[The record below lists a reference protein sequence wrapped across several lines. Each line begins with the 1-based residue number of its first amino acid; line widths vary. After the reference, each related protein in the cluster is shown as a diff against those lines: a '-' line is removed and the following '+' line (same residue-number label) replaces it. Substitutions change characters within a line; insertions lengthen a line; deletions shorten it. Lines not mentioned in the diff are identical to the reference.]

1 MSYSISPAPLPFRRR
16 RMAQAVLLA
25 GLALSAGVSLAQA
38 AAPAEARR
46 HVEIAAG
53 TLDGALN
60 RFAGSTG
67 ILLAIDG
74 KLTAGKTSSGIN
86 GDYTRQEALAA
97 LLVGSGLEAVAQP
110 DGGYALRKAIPVQAS
125 ALPEV
130 TVTGEAETPGVGRV
144 IITGAKGDN
153 TLAGGRVARAGGL
166 GVLGFADVMDTPFS
180 TTNYTA
186 QILEDQQARTLADV
200 VVNEAS
206 VRTMTSTGGFSEDF
220 QIRGFNVTSG
230 DVGLNGLYGLT
241 SSNRMPTAF
250 MERVEVLKGPGTLMY
265 GISPSGSIGGNIN
278 VVTKRARDQPI
289 TRLTTTYESKALFG
303 GQLDVGRRFGTDN
316 AWGLRF
322 NGLYRKG
329 DTNIDEGKQEFGT
342 AALALDYRSANL
354 RWSVDAFAQREDTDN
369 FRAQTGFRPNITRL
383 PAAPSGHR
391 AIYKGAD
398 LTIRDSTLATRLEYD
413 LSSNIM
419 VYAAGGYH
427 YGASEQDFPSARTN
441 DAMDELGNIRVSSAW
456 YDAASRSKTGEVGA
470 RARFETAGVKH
481 LMSLSAARLQQ
492 VNGSFYLAA
501 PAGAIVDSN
510 IYHPVPVYQ
519 MTGDRRSP
527 TDTSRT
533 RLTSVSL
540 TDTVSFAD
548 DRVMLTG
555 GVRQQR
561 VQAGNIG
568 ANGAVTTSYS
578 ESAVSPIA
586 GVVVRPLADVSVYGN
601 FTSGLTRGSTAPI
614 GTANYGEVFAPFK
627 SKQYELGVKVDR
639 NQVITGV
646 SIFQIDRPNAITDPV
661 TNIYSM
667 DGTQRNRGLEL
678 SAVGEAARNLRLMAS
693 ATFYDATLQRSAGA
707 VNQGKDAI
715 GVPKRTYNA
724 GADWDVP
731 GAAGLSVNARAIY
744 TSATPYD
751 VANTLALPS
760 WTRVDLGARYRTA
773 IMGKP
778 VALRASVENVFNKNY
793 WLSSSTL
800 LTVSTAAAAR
810 TLLLSAQFD
819 L

>member
-1 MSYSISPAPLPFRRR
+1 MPYLASQPMLPFPRH
-16 RMAQAVLLA
+16 RMALAVLLA
-25 GLALSAGVSLAQA
+25 GLSLSTGAALAQS
-38 AAPAEARR
+38 AAPTEVRR
-46 HVEIAAG
+46 HVEIAGG

-60 RFAGSTG
+60 RYASSTG

-74 KLTAGKTSSGIN
+74 KLTAGKTSNGLN
-86 GDYTRQEALAA
+86 GDYTRHEALAA
-97 LLVGSGLEAVAQP
+97 LLAGTGLEAVAQP
-110 DGGYALRKAIPVQAS
+110 DGAYALRKAIPTQPG

-130 TVTGEAETPGVGRV
+130 VVTSEAETPGVGRV
-144 IITGAKGDN
+144 IITGARAET
-153 TLAGGRVARAGGL
+153 TLAGGRVARGGGL

-186 QILEDQQARTLADV
+186 QIIEDQQARTLADV

-278 VVTKRARDQPI
+278 VVTKRAKDQPV

-303 GQLDVGRRFGTDN
+303 GHLDVGRRFGTDN
-316 AWGLRF
+316 AWGVRF

-329 DTNIDEGKQEFGT
+329 DTNIDNGKQEFGT
-342 AALALDYRSANL
+342 VALALDYRSANL
-354 RWSVDAFAQREDTDN
+354 RWLVDSYAQREDTDN
-369 FRAQTGFRPNITRL
+369 FRAQTGFKPGIAFLPGAPN
-383 PAAPSGHR
+383 GHR
-391 AIYKGAD
+391 AIYEGAD
-398 LTIRDSTLATRLEYD
+398 LTIRDSTLASRLEYD
-413 LSSNIM
+413 LSPNVM
-419 VYAAGGYH
+419 LYVAGGYH
-427 YGASEQDFPSARTN
+427 YGASEQDFPSVRGD
-441 DAMDELGNIRVSSAW
+441 DATDEQGNIRVSSAW
-456 YDAASRSKTGEVGA
+456 YDAAARSKTGEVGA
-470 RARFETAGVKH
+470 RARFNTGTVKH
-481 LMSLSAARLQQ
+481 LMTVSGSRLQQ
-492 VNGSFYLAA
+492 INGSFYLAA
-501 PAGAIVDSN
+501 PAGASVDSN

-555 GVRQQR
+555 GVRKQI

-568 ANGAVTTSYS
+568 ANGAVTPKYS

-601 FTSGLTRGSTAPI
+601 FTSGLTRGSEAPV
-614 GTANYGEVFAPFK
+614 GTANQGDIFAPFK

-646 SIFQIDRPNAITDPV
+646 SIFQTDRPNAVTDQA

-678 SAVGEAARNLRLMAS
+678 SAVGEAARDLRLMAS
-693 ATFYDATLQRSAGA
+693 ATFYDATLQRDANSL
-707 VNQGKDAI
+707 NQGKDAI
-715 GVPKRTYNA
+715 GVPKRTFNV

-731 GAAGLSVNARAIY
+731 GAAGLSVNARALY

-751 VANTLALPS
+751 VGNTLELPS
-760 WTRVDLGARYRTA
+760 WTRVDLGARYRTV

-778 VALRASVENVFNKNY
+778 VAFRASVENAFNKSY

-800 LTVSTAAAAR
+800 LTVSTAAAPR
-810 TLLLSAQFD
+810 TLLLSAQID

>member
-1 MSYSISPAPLPFRRR
+1 MSHPMSPFPLR

-25 GLALSAGVSLAQA
+25 ALSMGAGATLAQS
-38 AAPAEARR
+38 PAEARR

-60 RFAGSTG
+60 RFASSTG

-74 KLTAGKTSSGIN
+74 KLTAGKTSSGLK
-86 GDYTRQEALAA
+86 GDYTAQQGLAA
-97 LLVGSGLEAVAQP
+97 LLEGSGLEAVAQP
-110 DGGYALRKAIPVQAS
+110 NGAYALRKAIATQAG
-125 ALPEV
+125 AMPELVV
-130 TVTGEAETPGVGRV
+130 TSTADTSSIDRV
-144 IITGAKGDN
+144 LITGARSGND
-153 TLAGGRVARAGGL
+153 LAGGRVARAGGL

-186 QILEDQQARTLADV
+186 RILEDQQARTLADV

-265 GISPSGSIGGNIN
+265 GISPNGSIGGNIN
-278 VVTKRARDQPI
+278 VVTKRARDEPI
-289 TRLTTTYESKALFG
+289 TSLTATYESAALLG
-303 GQLDVGRRFGTDN
+303 GHLDVGRRFGPDN
-316 AWGLRF
+316 AWGVRF
-322 NGLYRKG
+322 NGAYRKS
-329 DTNIDEGKQEFGT
+329 DTNIDGGKQEFGLV
-342 AALALDYRSANL
+342 ALALDYRSDAL
-354 RWSVDAFAQREDTDN
+354 RWSVDSYAQREDTDN
-369 FRAQTGFRPNITRL
+369 FRAQTGFRPGITRL
-383 PAAPSGHR
+383 PQAPSGHR
-391 AIYKGAD
+391 AVYSGAD
-398 LTIRDSTLATRLEYD
+398 LALRDATIASRLEYD
-413 LSSNIM
+413 LSPQIM
-419 VYAAGGYH
+419 LYAAAGYH
-427 YGASEQDFPSARTN
+427 YGASEQDFPSARSG
-441 DAMDELGNIRVSSAW
+441 DGMDELGNLRISSAW

-470 RARFETAGVKH
+470 RARFNTLGVQHVLTLTA
-481 LMSLSAARLQQ
+481 SRLEQEA
-492 VNGSFYLAA
+492 GSFYLAA
-501 PAGAIVDSN
+501 PASTKLDSN
-510 IYHPVPVYQ
+510 IYAPVPVYQ
-519 MTGDRRSP
+519 VTGERLSP
-527 TDTSRT
+527 TKTSET
-533 RLTSVSL
+533 QLTSMSL

-548 DRVMLTG
+548 GRVMLTG
-555 GVRQQR
+555 GLRQQK
-561 VQAGNIG
+561 VQAQNFS
-568 ANGAVTTSYS
+568 AAGAVTSSYS

-586 GVVVRPLADVSVYGN
+586 GVVLRPLPNVSLYGN
-601 FTSGLTRGSTAPI
+601 FTSGLTRGSSAPAT
-614 GTANYGEVFAPFK
+614 TANAGEVFAPFK
-627 SKQYELGVKVDR
+627 SKQYELGVKMEHK
-639 NQVITGV
+639 QVMTGV
-646 SIFQIDRPNAITDPV
+646 SVFQIDRPNAITDQA

-678 SAVGEAARNLRLMAS
+678 SAVGEAVRNLRLMAS
-693 ATFYDATLQRSAGA
+693 ATIYDATLKRSAGA

-715 GVPKRTYNA
+715 GVPKYTLNL

-731 GAAGLSVNARAIY
+731 GVHGLSVNARAIH
-744 TSATPYD
+744 TAATPYD
-751 VANTLALPS
+751 VANTLDMPS
-760 WTRVDLGARYRTA
+760 WTRVDAGARYRTT

-778 VALRASVENVFNKNY
+778 VALRASVENLFNRNY

>member
-1 MSYSISPAPLPFRRR
+1 MSYSVSPNMLPFRRR

-25 GLALSAGVSLAQA
+25 GLACCAGTALSQSD
-38 AAPAEARR
+38 APPEARR
-46 HVEIAAG
+46 HVEIAGG

-60 RFAGSTG
+60 RYASSTG

-74 KLTAGKTSSGIN
+74 KLTAGKTSNGLN
-86 GDYTRQEALAA
+86 GDYTRHEALAA
-97 LLVGSGLEAVAQP
+97 LLAGTGLEAVAQP
-110 DGGYALRKAIPVQAS
+110 DGAYALRKAIPTQPG

-130 TVTGEAETPGVGRV
+130 VVSSEAETPGVGRV
-144 IITGAKGDN
+144 IITGAKAET
-153 TLAGGRVARAGGL
+153 TLAGGRVARGGGL

-278 VVTKRARDQPI
+278 VVTKRAKDQPI
-289 TRLTTTYESKALFG
+289 ARITTTYESKALFG
-303 GQLDVGRRFGTDN
+303 GQLDVGQRFGADH

-322 NGLYRKG
+322 NGVYRKG
-329 DTNIDEGKQEFGT
+329 DTNIDDGKQEFGM

-354 RWSVDAFAQREDTDN
+354 RWSVDGYAQREDTDN
-369 FRAQTGFRPNITRL
+369 FRAQTGFRPGITRL

-391 AIYKGAD
+391 AIYSGAD
-398 LTIRDSTLATRLEYD
+398 LTIRDSTLASRLEYD
-413 LSSNIM
+413 LSPHIT

-427 YGASEQDFPSARTN
+427 YGASEQDFPSARSG
-441 DAMDELGNIRVSSAW
+441 DAMDEQGNIRVSSAW
-456 YDAASRSKTGEVGA
+456 YDAAARSKTGEVGA
-470 RARFETAGVKH
+470 RARFDTAGVHH
-481 LMSLSAARLQQ
+481 LLTVTGSRLQQ
-492 VNGSFYLAA
+492 VSGSFYLAA
-501 PAGAIVDSN
+501 PAGTSVDSN
-510 IYHPVPVYQ
+510 IYHPLPVYQ

-533 RLTSVSL
+533 RLTSGSL
-540 TDTVSFAD
+540 TDTISLAD
-548 DRVMLTG
+548 DRVLLTG

-586 GVVVRPLADVSVYGN
+586 GVVVRPLSDVSVYGN

-627 SKQYELGVKVDR
+627 SKQYEFGVKVDR

-646 SIFQIDRPNAITDPV
+646 SIFQIDRPNAVTDPV
-661 TNIYSM
+661 TTIYSM

-678 SAVGEAARNLRLMAS
+678 SAVGESVRDLRLMAS
-693 ATFYDATLQRSAGA
+693 ATFYDATLQRDANS

-715 GVPKRTYNA
+715 GVPKRTLNV

-751 VANTLALPS
+751 VGNTLELPS
-760 WTRVDLGARYRTA
+760 WTRVDLGARYRTV

-778 VALRASVENVFNKNY
+778 VAFRASVENALNRNY

-800 LTVSTAAAAR
+800 LTVSTAAAPR
-810 TLLLSAQFD
+810 TLLLSAQID